1 VGIPVKTKI
10 EDIMAIE
17 VITVSPDTNIREASI
32 LMASHKIGAV
42 LVTKDKSLVGMFSE
56 RDLLNRVVSK
66 HIDPDFTL
74 IKEIMSSPVTTITVG
89 ASINDALYVM
99 TVKHIRHLPVVDA
112 QGELKGMLGI
122 RDLLDRFTVGN
133 LWSTRSNFGFVFTLH
148 ALKINFKVK
157 LTHTLDN
164 GLI

>member
-10 EDIMAIE
+10 EDIMATE

-122 RDLLDRFTVGN
+122 RDLLESVLNETIDE
-133 LWSTRSNFGFVFTLH
+133 FVT
-148 ALKINFKVK
+148 KKTNK
-157 LTHTLDN
+157 
-164 GLI
+164 